1 MFMQEVLAEQTFLAA
16 TLLGV
21 VGRADV
27 VAFLVEFGK
36 LLNAFATDVVFADP
50 LKQPGVLYLQRVYF
64 DTQIL

>member
-1 MFMQEVLAEQTFLAA
+1 MQEVLTEETFLAA

-36 LLNAFATDVVFADP
+36 LLDAFAADVVLAYP
-50 LKQPGVLYLQRVYF
+50 LKQAGVLYLQRVYF
-64 DTQIL
+64 DAQIL